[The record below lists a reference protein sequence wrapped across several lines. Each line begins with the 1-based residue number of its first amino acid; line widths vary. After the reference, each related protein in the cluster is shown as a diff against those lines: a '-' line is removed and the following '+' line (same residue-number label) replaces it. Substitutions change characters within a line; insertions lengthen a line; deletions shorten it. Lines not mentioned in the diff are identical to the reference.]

1 VPKALI
7 TARRVGFL
15 LAASGAAHFARPQ
28 AFVPLTS
35 QAFPKDTESWVMK
48 NGAAEAGIGLA
59 LMGRKT
65 RKLGLIG
72 LLGYVGFLGYK
83 GATAATAQR

>member
-1 VPKALI
+1 MALI

-28 AFVPLTS
+28 AFVPITA
-35 QAFPKDTESWVMK
+35 QAFPKDTESWVTK
-48 NGAAEAGIGLA
+48 NGAAETGIGLA

-65 RKLGLIG
+65 RKLGLLA
-72 LLGYVGFLGYK
+72 LLGYVGFLGYRAAA
-83 GATAATAQR
+83 GASAQG

>member
-1 VPKALI
+1 MALI

-28 AFVPLTS
+28 AFVPITQ
-35 QAFPKDTESWVMK
+35 QAFPKDTESWVMR
-48 NGAAEAGIGLA
+48 NGATETGLGLA
-59 LMGRKT
+59 LMGRRT
-65 RKLGLIG
+65 RRLGVIG

-83 GATAATAQR
+83 GATAQR

>member
-1 VPKALI
+1 MALI
-7 TARRVGFL
+7 TTRRVGFL

-28 AFVPLTS
+28 AFATITA

-48 NGAAEAGIGLA
+48 NGATETGIGLA

-65 RKLGLIG
+65 RKLGLVA

-83 GATAATAQR
+83 GATAATAQH